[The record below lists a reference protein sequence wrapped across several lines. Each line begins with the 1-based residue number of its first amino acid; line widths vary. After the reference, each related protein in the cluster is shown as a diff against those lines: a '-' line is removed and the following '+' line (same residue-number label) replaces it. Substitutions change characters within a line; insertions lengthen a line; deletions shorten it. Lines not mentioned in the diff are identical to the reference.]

1 VVADLIRAL
10 LAALAAGVAPG
21 YFWAAVLRPASGLA
35 ERLTYSAALSM
46 ASVPAIAVSLA
57 RASGAGV
64 TLWVALVAV
73 GIVFVTGVLAF
84 LVKGVARGDGGP
96 LLSSP
101 GVVRDPRVLLLIA
114 GLFVLALATMLHL
127 PAPGWLLLVI
137 AAGLILAGVLAARS
151 APVTGPAGN
160 SPASGTASA
169 AAPGAHRPAAPGPR
183 PGRAARAGR
192 RVPHRLP
199 REPWSHPP
207 GPPCPQSRVA
217 CPDPH
222 PRPGPPGL
230 ACVTLPSPS
239 CSHSPPTAPTPAWS
253 ATTGRSCA
261 AVTSSRTR

>member
-1 VVADLIRAL
+1 MVADLIRAL

-46 ASVPAIAVSLA
+46 ASVPAIAVVLA

-84 LVKGVARGDGGP
+84 LVKGVARGDGEP

-114 GLFVLALATMLHL
+114 GLFALALATMLHL

-137 AAGLILAGVLAARS
+137 AAGLVLAGALAARS
-151 APVTGPAGN
+151 APVTGPAGTP
-160 SPASGTASA
+160 PASGTASA
-169 AAPGAHRPAAPGPR
+169 AAPGGTGSAP
-183 PGRAARAGR
+183 PGGARAGI
-192 RVPHRLP
+192 
-199 REPWSHPP
+199 
-207 GPPCPQSRVA
+207 
-217 CPDPH
+217 
-222 PRPGPPGL
+222 RPGGTGGPADP
-230 ACVTLPSPS
+230 
-239 CSHSPPTAPTPAWS
+239 AP
-253 ATTGRSCA
+253 
-261 AVTSSRTR
+261 